1 MILRMIL
8 DLNREDKHPMDLK
21 DCLKKMD
28 EAGRL
33 AHVTTP
39 VDAVHELSGVCA
51 KLDGGKAL
59 VFDHVK
65 GYDYP
70 VTTGM
75 WWNRENVAAIFDKPV
90 EELSGLFA
98 DAVSSLRQVP
108 VAPVVVEN
116 APAQQVT
123 MPEPDLTKIPVPT
136 HALLDGGPYFSNC
149 IIIAKDPDTGVRN
162 TSVHR
167 LMVTGKDRLGLLM
180 DVGRHLRDYYERAEA
195 RGEPL
200 EITINNGA
208 HPAYFVAATTPS
220 SAAPIEVDELAVA
233 SYLLGEPARLCKSRT
248 VDVEGIAD
256 AQMIMEAEILP
267 HVREPEGPFGEVSG
281 YYATRADR
289 WVVHVK
295 SITMQKDPIIHML
308 HPGREVWNGQGLGVE
323 ANLFQT
329 ISKQVKGLKK
339 VYMTH
344 GGSHY
349 HVVLQLDPPNNGM
362 AKNAIMAAFAA
373 FPDLQMVTAVNS
385 DVNIYDAEDVERAL
399 VTRCDY
405 SKDVLIIPGAFGHEL
420 NPIAHGQNVV
430 TKIGFDCTCPVPK
443 PAAFTRVAFQDVDLS
458 NYQIN

>member
-1 MILRMIL
+1 
-8 DLNREDKHPMDLK
+8 MDLK
-21 DCLKKMD
+21 DCLRKM
-28 EAGRL
+28 EQAGRL

-39 VDAVHELSGVCA
+39 VNAVHELAGVAA

-65 GYDYP
+65 GYDDP
-70 VTTGM
+70 VSTGM
-75 WWNRENVAAIFDKPV
+75 WWNRENVAPIFDTPV
-90 EELSGLFA
+90 DQLSGLFA
-98 DAVSSLRQVP
+98 QAVASLRQNP
-108 VAPVVVEN
+108 VAPVVVED
-116 APAQQVT
+116 APAQAVT
-123 MPEPDLTKIPVPT
+123 MPEVDLGKIPVPT

-149 IIIAKDPDTGVRN
+149 VIIAKDPDTGVRN
-162 TSVHR
+162 TSIHR

-180 DVGRHLRDYYERAEA
+180 DMGRHLRDYYERAEA

-200 EITINNGA
+200 EITINNGT

-220 SAAPIEVDELAVA
+220 SAAPIDVDELAVA

-248 VDVEGIAD
+248 VSVEGIAD
-256 AQMIMEAEILP
+256 AQLILEAEILP

-295 SITMQKDPIIHML
+295 AITMQKEPVIHML
-308 HPGREVWNGQGLGVE
+308 HPGREVWNGQGLGIE

-329 ISKQVKGLKK
+329 ISRQVKGLKN

-349 HVVLQLDPPNNGM
+349 HIVLQMDPPNNGM

-373 FPDLQMVTAVNS
+373 FSDLQMVTVVNS
-385 DVNIYDAEDVERAL
+385 DVNIYDAEDVERAM
-399 VTRCDY
+399 VTRCDPAR
-405 SKDVLIIPGAFGHEL
+405 DIVIIPNAFGHEL
-420 NPIAHGQNVV
+420 NPVV
-430 TKIGFDCTCPVPK
+430 KNNMASKMGFDCTYPVPK
-443 PAAFTRVAFQDVDLS
+443 PAAYTRVAFQDVDLS
-458 NYQIN
+458 NYEIL